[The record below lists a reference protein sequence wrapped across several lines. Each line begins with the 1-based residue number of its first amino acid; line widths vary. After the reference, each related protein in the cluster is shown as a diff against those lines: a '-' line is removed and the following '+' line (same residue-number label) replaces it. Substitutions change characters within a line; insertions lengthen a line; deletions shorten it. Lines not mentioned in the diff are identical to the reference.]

1 MASNTNASL
10 IKNCKGL
17 ERPIIPA
24 HILNNATI
32 RTSFNHSIYSNHT
45 FQYTFDLTE
54 AFHLTAINL
63 QPPVI
68 IQNDNRSGG

>member
-1 MASNTNASL
+1 MASHTNSLL
-10 IKNCKGL
+10 IKNHKGL

-32 RTSFNHSIYSNHT
+32 RTPFNHFIYSNHT
-45 FQYTFDLTE
+45 FKYTFDLTE
-54 AFHLTAINL
+54 AFRLTEINL

-68 IQNDNRSGG
+68 IHNDNRSGG